1 MLNLSNSLFT
11 IRAEKFKVDIPDRV
25 GKSSR
30 SWSSMQKGFQ
40 CISSTAPPEDY
51 GIPSPQ
57 VWRGGRVGGRVQREK
72 LINTGYDHRKRSCQ
86 S

>member
-57 VWRGGRVGGRVQREK
+57 VWRGGEGGGESTEGKVNK
-72 LINTGYDHRKRSCQ
+72 HRI
-86 S
+86 